1 MVNAFITVTAEQA
14 TADAQRAEAE
24 IMKGRWRGRLHGI
37 PVGLKDLFDTAGVR
51 TTGGSAQFAER
62 VPADDAE
69 VARRLKAAGAV
80 ILGKQNLHEF
90 GLGATSA
97 ASHFGPVRN
106 PWNREYVA
114 EVYPVIGGG
123 RRGLALLRRA
133 RHRHRGIGATAR
145 VLLRHRGAETDAW
158 ARAHVESSLSRGRL
172 ITSARSHAVCWM
184 RRCFCRPS
192 PATMLRTATASID
205 RFLGVDGR
213 HDAAPHRC
221 GSACPGRH
229 LHRASRRCA
238 NRGRAGDWRLDKADR
253 RRAGGG
259 RAG

>member
-69 VARRLKAAGAV
+69 ATAAQSGGRSD
-80 ILGKQNLHEF
+80 LGKQNLHEF

-114 EVYPVIGGG
+114 E
-123 RRGLALLRRA
+123 
-133 RHRHRGIGATAR
+133 
-145 VLLRHRGAETDAW
+145 
-158 ARAHVESSLSRGRL
+158 AH
-172 ITSARSHAVCWM
+172 
-184 RRCFCRPS
+184 P
-192 PATMLRTATASID
+192 
-205 RFLGVDGR
+205 
-213 HDAAPHRC
+213 
-221 GSACPGRH
+221 
-229 LHRASRRCA
+229 
-238 NRGRAGDWRLDKADR
+238 ADR
-253 RRAGGG
+253 RRPSRPRSVTARSAPTPGDRRDCPRPSAAPWG
-259 RAG
+259 